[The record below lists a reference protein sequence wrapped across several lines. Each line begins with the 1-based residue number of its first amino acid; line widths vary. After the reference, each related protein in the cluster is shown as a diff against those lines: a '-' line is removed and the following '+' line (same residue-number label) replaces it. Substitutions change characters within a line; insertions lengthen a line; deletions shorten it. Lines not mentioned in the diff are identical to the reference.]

1 MVCARRAQNYLQI
14 YPSIQVYLKG
24 EFVGGCDILL
34 NMHQSGELV
43 EELGKVGIKSALLAA
58 EEEEG
63 SKKDDEKK

>member
-1 MVCARRAQNYLQI
+1 M
-14 YPSIQVYLKG
+14 
-24 EFVGGCDILL
+24 GGCDILL

-43 EELGKVGIKSALLAA
+43 EELGKVGIKSALLAE